1 MTIPEAPRLPAEVSA
16 TLLASSD
23 VIARRLARRLSEEL
37 ELPPELG
44 RLSTLRAIVA
54 ASRDGLH
61 ALLRQLHD
69 GRRPHPTEL
78 ATLGLAGAQ
87 QAELGVPLEV
97 LLRGYRLAAKVVWRE
112 VVDAATRMGELSPET
127 VVALSEQVLE
137 YLDEISGAVGS
148 AYLETRE
155 RLVRQRDR
163 ERDRVL
169 GRLLAGD
176 ASVELRR
183 LAAACDLELR
193 PPYRLLACAVAPGAD
208 ADRLL
213 GTAWRAARPL
223 LVVGD
228 RGVWTALVDGDAA
241 LDSLLQAGMRAMAP
255 SGESALVIG
264 VGPVAASLQEVAAAA
279 RRAHRALDVGRRLR
293 PGELVHEDRELGIF
307 AALDADHEA
316 LRAHV
321 ERVLGGMVD
330 GSARGAEQLRTLDVV
345 LESGSLADAAARLGV
360 HRHTVVYR
368 LERIGS
374 LLATDLDDPG
384 VRHRL
389 WLALQAHRLL
399 EGGSGAGVHSPRD
412 RGSGRPQRSRGG
424 ALRTGARLN

>member
-1 MTIPEAPRLPAEVSA
+1 MGTTVEPRLPAEVSG
-16 TLLASSD
+16 TLLAASD
-23 VIARRLARRLSEEL
+23 AIARRLARRLSEEL
-37 ELPPELG
+37 VLPEESG
-44 RLSTLRAIVA
+44 RIRHLRAIVA
-54 ASRDGLH
+54 ACRGGLH

-78 ATLGLAGAQ
+78 AILGLAGAQ

-112 VVDAATRMGELSPET
+112 VVDAATRLGELPPET

-137 YLDEISGAVGS
+137 YLDEISGAVGQ

-176 ASVELRR
+176 ASDELRR

-193 PPYRLLACAVAPGAD
+193 PPYRVLACAVAPAVD

-213 GTAWRAARPL
+213 GAAWRAWRVL
-223 LVVGD
+223 LVAGD
-228 RGVWTALVDGDAA
+228 RGIWTALVDGEPRPETLCAA
-241 LDSLLQAGMRAMAP
+241 GLQAVTPVAGDG
-255 SGESALVIG
+255 SLVLG
-264 VGPVAASLQEVAAAA
+264 VGPVAGSLDEVATAA

-293 PGELVHEDRELGIF
+293 PGEPVHEDRELGVF
-307 AALDADHEA
+307 AALDADPEA
-316 LRAHV
+316 LRAHS
-321 ERVLGGMVD
+321 ERVLGGLVD
-330 GSARGAEQLRTLDVV
+330 GGPRSAEQLRTLEAV
-345 LESGSLADAAARLGV
+345 LDARSLGDAAARLGI

-368 LERIGS
+368 LERLGAA
-374 LLATDLDDPG
+374 LGVDLDDPA

-389 WLALQAHRLL
+389 WLAVQVHRLL
-399 EGGSGAGVHSPRD
+399 
-412 RGSGRPQRSRGG
+412 SRGEDG
-424 ALRTGARLN
+424 GDGRRTLGG

>member
-1 MTIPEAPRLPAEVSA
+1 MSVSEAPRLPAEVSA
-16 TLLASSD
+16 TLLAGSD
-23 VIARRLARRLSEEL
+23 AIARRLARRLSEEL
-37 ELPPELG
+37 ELPPEFN
-44 RLSTLRAIVA
+44 RPRYLRAIVA
-54 ASRDGLH
+54 ACRDGLH

-69 GRRPHPTEL
+69 GRRPHPAEL
-78 ATLGLAGAQ
+78 ATLGMAGAQ

-112 VVDAATRMGELSPET
+112 VVDAATRMGGLRPET

-137 YLDEISGAVGS
+137 YLDEISGAVGG

-176 ASVELRR
+176 ASAELRR

-193 PPYRLLACAVAPGAD
+193 PPYRLLACAVSPDAD
-208 ADRLL
+208 ADHLL
-213 GTAWRAARPL
+213 SAAWRSARGL
-223 LVVGD
+223 LVVAD
-228 RGVWTALVDGDAA
+228 RGVWTALVDGEAPV
-241 LDSLLQAGMRAMAP
+241 DSLCQAGMRAMAP
-255 SGESALVIG
+255 AGEGALVIG
-264 VGPVAASLQEVAAAA
+264 VGPVANSLDGVAAAA
-279 RRAHRALDVGRRLR
+279 RRAHRALDVGLRLR
-293 PGELVHEDRELGIF
+293 PGELVHEDVELGVY
-307 AALDADHEA
+307 AALDADPEA

-321 ERVLGGMVD
+321 ERLLGAMVD
-330 GSARGAEQLRTLDVV
+330 GSPRGTEQLRTLEAV
-345 LESGSLADAAARLGV
+345 LESRGLGDAAALLGV

-368 LERIGS
+368 LDRIGAQ
-374 LLATDLDDPG
+374 LATDLDDPR

-399 EGGSGAGVHSPRD
+399 EGGSGRGEAPRGQARERLEND
-412 RGSGRPQRSRGG
+412 ERGG
-424 ALRTGARLN
+424 RTLPG

>member
-1 MTIPEAPRLPAEVSA
+1 MSVTEAPRLPAEVSA
-16 TLLASSD
+16 TLLAGSD
-23 VIARRLARRLSEEL
+23 TIARRLARRLSEEL
-37 ELPPELG
+37 ELPPEFS
-44 RLSTLRAIVA
+44 RIRYLRAIVA
-54 ASRDGLH
+54 ACRDGLH

-69 GRRPHPTEL
+69 GRKAHPAEL

-112 VVDAATRMGELSPET
+112 VVDAGTRMGGLSPET

-137 YLDEISGAVGS
+137 YLDEISGAVGG

-176 ASVELRR
+176 ASAELRR

-193 PPYRLLACAVAPGAD
+193 PPYRILACAVAPGLD
-208 ADRLL
+208 ADLLL
-213 GTAWRAARPL
+213 GAAWRSARAL
-223 LVVGD
+223 LVVAD
-228 RGVWTALVDGDAA
+228 RGVWTALVDGDAEVDA
-241 LDSLLQAGMRAMAP
+241 LCRSGYRAMAP
-255 SGESALVIG
+255 AGDGALVIG
-264 VGPVAASLQEVAAAA
+264 VGPVAATLDEVAAAA

-293 PGELVHEDRELGIF
+293 PGELVHEDVELGVF
-307 AALDADHEA
+307 AALDADPDA

-321 ERVLGGMVD
+321 GRLLGGMVD
-330 GSARGAEQLRTLDVV
+330 GSARSAEQLRTLEAV
-345 LESGSLADAAARLGV
+345 LGSRSLGDAAARLGV

-368 LERIGS
+368 LERIGA
-374 LLATDLDDPG
+374 LLATDLEDPL

-399 EGGSGAGVHSPRD
+399 SEQGG
-412 RGSGRPQRSRGG
+412 GRTLPG
-424 ALRTGARLN
+424 

>member
-1 MTIPEAPRLPAEVSA
+1 MSVTEVPRLPAEVSA
-16 TLLASSD
+16 TLLAGSD
-23 VIARRLARRLSEEL
+23 EIARRLARRLSEEL
-37 ELPPELG
+37 ELPPEFG
-44 RLSTLRAIVA
+44 RIRYLRAIVA
-54 ASRDGLH
+54 ACRDGLH

-69 GRRPHPTEL
+69 GRKPHPAEL

-112 VVDAATRMGELSPET
+112 VVDAGTRMGGLSPET

-137 YLDEISGAVGS
+137 YLDEISGAVGG

-163 ERDRVL
+163 DRDRVL

-176 ASVELRR
+176 ASDELRR

-193 PPYRLLACAVAPGAD
+193 PPYRLLACALPADAD

-213 GTAWRAARPL
+213 GAAWQSSRAL
-223 LVVGD
+223 LVVADG
-228 RGVWTALVDGDAA
+228 GVWTALVDGDADVDA
-241 LDSLLQAGMRAMAP
+241 LCRSGMRALAP
-255 SGESALVIG
+255 GGDGALVVG
-264 VGPVAASLQEVAAAA
+264 VGPVAATLDEVGAAA

-293 PGELVHEDRELGIF
+293 PGELVHEDVELGVF
-307 AALDADHEA
+307 AALDADPEA
-316 LRAHV
+316 VRAHV
-321 ERVLGGMVD
+321 GRLLGSMVD
-330 GSARGAEQLRTLDVV
+330 GSARSAEQLRTLDAV
-345 LESGSLADAAARLGV
+345 LGSRSLGDAAARLGV

-368 LERIGS
+368 LERIGA
-374 LLATDLDDPG
+374 LLATDLEDPV

-399 EGGSGAGVHSPRD
+399 SDDPGGRTL
-412 RGSGRPQRSRGG
+412 RPVSEDTRR
-424 ALRTGARLN
+424 

>member
-1 MTIPEAPRLPAEVSA
+1 MSVTEAPRLPAEVSA
-16 TLLASSD
+16 TLLAGSD
-23 VIARRLARRLSEEL
+23 QIARRLARRLSEEL
-37 ELPPELG
+37 DLPPEFS
-44 RLSTLRAIVA
+44 RIRSLRAIVA
-54 ASRDGLH
+54 ACRGGLH

-69 GRRPHPTEL
+69 GRKPHPTEL
-78 ATLGLAGAQ
+78 ATLGQAGAQ

-112 VVDAATRMGELSPET
+112 VVDAGTRMGGLSPET

-137 YLDEISGAVGS
+137 YLDEISGAVGG

-169 GRLLAGD
+169 ARLLAGD
-176 ASVELRR
+176 SSTELRR

-193 PPYRLLACAVAPGAD
+193 PPYRLLACAVTPDVD
-208 ADRLL
+208 ADRVL
-213 GTAWRAARPL
+213 GAAWRSARAL
-223 LVVGD
+223 LVVAD
-228 RGVWTALVDGDAA
+228 RGVWTALVDGDARVEA
-241 LDSLLQAGMRAMAP
+241 LCRAGFRAMP
-255 SGESALVIG
+255 PGGDGALVIG
-264 VGPVAASLQEVAAAA
+264 VGPVAATLDEVAGAA

-293 PGELVHEDRELGIF
+293 PGERVHEDVELGVF
-307 AALDADHEA
+307 AALDADPDA

-321 ERVLGGMVD
+321 GRLLGAMVD
-330 GSARGAEQLRTLDVV
+330 GSARSAEQLRTLETV
-345 LESGSLADAAARLGV
+345 LGSRSLGDAATRLGV

-368 LERIGS
+368 LERIGA
-374 LLATDLDDPG
+374 LLASDLEDPV

-399 EGGSGAGVHSPRD
+399 SGERV
-412 RGSGRPQRSRGG
+412 GRTLLG
-424 ALRTGARLN
+424 

>member
-1 MTIPEAPRLPAEVSA
+1 MSVSEAPRLPAEVSA
-16 TLLASSD
+16 TLLAGSD
-23 VIARRLARRLSEEL
+23 QIARRLARRLSEEL
-37 ELPPELG
+37 ELPVEFG
-44 RLSTLRAIVA
+44 RIRYLRAIVA
-54 ASRDGLH
+54 ACRDGLH

-69 GRRPHPTEL
+69 GRKPHPTEL

-112 VVDAATRMGELSPET
+112 VVDAATRMGGLPPET
-127 VVALSEQVLE
+127 VVALSEEVLE
-137 YLDEISGAVGS
+137 YLDEISGAVGG

-176 ASVELRR
+176 ASAELRR

-193 PPYRLLACAVAPGAD
+193 PPYRILACAVAPDAD

-213 GTAWRAARPL
+213 GAAWRSARAL
-223 LVVGD
+223 LVVAD

-241 LDSLLQAGMRAMAP
+241 VDGLCSAGMRALAP
-255 SGESALVIG
+255 AEHALVIG
-264 VGPVAASLQEVAAAA
+264 VGPVATTLDEVAAAA

-293 PGELVHEDRELGIF
+293 PGAAVHDDVELGVY

-321 ERVLGGMVD
+321 GRVLGELVD
-330 GSARGAEQLRTLDVV
+330 GTARGAEQLRTLEAV
-345 LESGSLADAAARLGV
+345 LESRSLGDAAARLGV

-368 LERIGS
+368 RERIGA
-374 LLATDLDDPG
+374 LLGCDLDDPG

-389 WLALQAHRLL
+389 WLALQAQRLL
-399 EGGSGAGVHSPRD
+399 EGGGG
-412 RGSGRPQRSRGG
+412 RGEAPRGG
-424 ALRTGARLN
+424 ARERPENQERAGRTPPA

>member
-1 MTIPEAPRLPAEVSA
+1 VPEAPRLPAEVSA

-23 VIARRLARRLSEEL
+23 EIAHRLARRLSEEL
-37 ELPPELG
+37 ELPPEFG
-44 RLSTLRAIVA
+44 RLRYLRAIVA
-54 ASRDGLH
+54 ACRDGLH

-112 VVDAATRMGELSPET
+112 VVDAATRMGGLPPET
-127 VVALSEQVLE
+127 VVALSEEVLE
-137 YLDEISGAVGS
+137 YLDEISGAVGG

-163 ERDRVL
+163 DRDRVL

-176 ASVELRR
+176 ASAELRR

-193 PPYRLLACAVAPGAD
+193 PPYRLLACSVPPGAD

-213 GTAWRAARPL
+213 GSAWRSARAL
-223 LVVGD
+223 LVVAD
-228 RGVWTALVDGDAA
+228 PGVWTALVDGEAA
-241 LDSLLQAGMRAMAP
+241 VDGLARAGAQAM
-255 SGESALVIG
+255 SGFGPGELVIG
-264 VGPVAASLQEVAAAA
+264 VGPVAAGLDEVAAAA
-279 RRAHRALDVGRRLR
+279 RRAHRVLDVGRRLR
-293 PGELVHEDRELGIF
+293 PGDLVHDDVELGLF
-307 AALDADHEA
+307 AALDADREA

-321 ERVLGGMVD
+321 GRVLGAMAD
-330 GSARGAEQLRTLDVV
+330 GGPRAAEQLRTLEAV
-345 LESGSLADAAARLGV
+345 LCARSLGDAAARLGV

-368 LERIGS
+368 LDRIAA
-374 LLATDLDDPG
+374 LLDADLDDPA

-399 EGGSGAGVHSPRD
+399 G
-412 RGSGRPQRSRGG
+412 
-424 ALRTGARLN
+424 

>member
-1 MTIPEAPRLPAEVSA
+1 MSVTEVPRLPAEVSA
-16 TLLASSD
+16 TLLAGSD
-23 VIARRLARRLSEEL
+23 EIARRLARRLSEEL
-37 ELPPELG
+37 ELPPEFG
-44 RLSTLRAIVA
+44 RIRYLRAIVA
-54 ASRDGLH
+54 ACRDGLH

-69 GRRPHPTEL
+69 GRKPHPAEL

-112 VVDAATRMGELSPET
+112 VVDAGTRMGGLSPET

-137 YLDEISGAVGS
+137 YLDEISGAVGG
-148 AYLETRE
+148 AYLETRA

-163 ERDRVL
+163 DRDRVL

-176 ASVELRR
+176 ASDELRR

-193 PPYRLLACAVAPGAD
+193 PPYRLLACALPADAD

-213 GTAWRAARPL
+213 GAAWRSSRAL
-223 LVVGD
+223 LVVADG
-228 RGVWTALVDGDAA
+228 GVWTALVDGDADVDA
-241 LDSLLQAGMRAMAP
+241 LCRSGMRALAP
-255 SGESALVIG
+255 GGDGALVVG
-264 VGPVAASLQEVAAAA
+264 VGPVAATLDEVGGAA

-293 PGELVHEDRELGIF
+293 PGELVHEDVELGVF
-307 AALDADHEA
+307 AALDADPEA
-316 LRAHV
+316 VRAHV
-321 ERVLGGMVD
+321 GRLLGSMVD
-330 GSARGAEQLRTLDVV
+330 GSARSAEQLRTLDAV
-345 LESGSLADAAARLGV
+345 LGSRSLGDAAARLGV

-368 LERIGS
+368 LERIGA
-374 LLATDLDDPG
+374 LLATDLEDPV

-399 EGGSGAGVHSPRD
+399 SDDPGGRTL
-412 RGSGRPQRSRGG
+412 RPVSEDTRR
-424 ALRTGARLN
+424 

>member
-1 MTIPEAPRLPAEVSA
+1 MTTTEAPRLPAEVSA
-16 TLLASSD
+16 TLLAGSD
-23 VIARRLARRLSEEL
+23 EIARRLARRLSEEL
-37 ELPPELG
+37 ELPPEFG
-44 RLSTLRAIVA
+44 RMRYLRAIVA
-54 ASRDGLH
+54 ACRDGLH

-69 GRRPHPTEL
+69 GRRPHPAEL

-112 VVDAATRMGELSPET
+112 VVDAATRMGGLPPET

-176 ASVELRR
+176 ASTELRR

-193 PPYRLLACAVAPGAD
+193 PPYRLLACAVAPGVD

-213 GTAWRAARPL
+213 GAAWRPARGL
-223 LVVGD
+223 LVAGD
-228 RGVWTALVDGDAA
+228 RGVWTALVDGEAGVER
-241 LDSLLQAGMRAMAP
+241 LLGDGMRAMAP
-255 SGESALVIG
+255 EPEGALVIG
-264 VGPVAASLQEVAAAA
+264 VGPVAASLEEVAAAA
-279 RRAHRALDVGRRLR
+279 RRAHRALDVGHRLR
-293 PGELVHEDRELGIF
+293 PGELVHEDVELGVF
-307 AALDADHEA
+307 AALDADPDA

-321 ERVLGGMVD
+321 ERLLGGMVD
-330 GSARGAEQLRTLDVV
+330 GSARSAEQLRTLEAV
-345 LESGSLADAAARLGV
+345 LEARSLGDAATQLGI

-368 LERIGS
+368 LERIATR
-374 LLATDLDDPG
+374 LAVDLDDPA

-389 WLALQAHRLL
+389 WLALQAQRLL
-399 EGGSGAGVHSPRD
+399 
-412 RGSGRPQRSRGG
+412 
-424 ALRTGARLN
+424 T

>member
-1 MTIPEAPRLPAEVSA
+1 MSVTEAPRLPAEVSA
-16 TLLASSD
+16 TLLAGSD
-23 VIARRLARRLSEEL
+23 TIARRLARRLSEEL
-37 ELPPELG
+37 ELPPEFS
-44 RLSTLRAIVA
+44 RIRYLRAIVA
-54 ASRDGLH
+54 ACRDGLH

-69 GRRPHPTEL
+69 GRKAHPAEL

-112 VVDAATRMGELSPET
+112 VVDAGTRMGGLSPET

-137 YLDEISGAVGS
+137 YLDEISGAVGG

-176 ASVELRR
+176 ASAELRR

-193 PPYRLLACAVAPGAD
+193 PPYRILACAVAPGPD
-208 ADRLL
+208 VDRLL
-213 GTAWRAARPL
+213 GAAWRSARAL
-223 LVVGD
+223 LVVAD
-228 RGVWTALVDGDAA
+228 RGVWTALVDGDAEVDA
-241 LDSLLQAGMRAMAP
+241 LCRSGSRAMAP
-255 SGESALVIG
+255 AGDGALVIG
-264 VGPVAASLQEVAAAA
+264 VGPVAATLDEVAAAA

-293 PGELVHEDRELGIF
+293 PGELVHEDVELGVF
-307 AALDADHEA
+307 AALDADPDA

-321 ERVLGGMVD
+321 GRLLGGMVD
-330 GSARGAEQLRTLDVV
+330 ASARSAEQLRTLEAV
-345 LESGSLADAAARLGV
+345 LGSRSLGDAAARLGV

-368 LERIGS
+368 LERIGA
-374 LLATDLDDPG
+374 LLATDLEDPL

-399 EGGSGAGVHSPRD
+399 SEQGG
-412 RGSGRPQRSRGG
+412 GRTLPG
-424 ALRTGARLN
+424 

>member
-1 MTIPEAPRLPAEVSA
+1 MTITEAPRLPAEVSA
-16 TLLASSD
+16 TLLAGSD
-23 VIARRLARRLSEEL
+23 EIARRLARRLSEEL
-37 ELPPELG
+37 ELPPEFS
-44 RLSTLRAIVA
+44 RMRYLRAIVA
-54 ASRDGLH
+54 ACRDGLH

-69 GRRPHPTEL
+69 GRRPHPDEL

-112 VVDAATRMGELSPET
+112 VVDAATRMGGLPPET

-137 YLDEISGAVGS
+137 YLDEISGAVGG

-176 ASVELRR
+176 VSPELRR

-193 PPYRLLACAVAPGAD
+193 PPYRLLACAVAPGVD

-213 GTAWRAARPL
+213 GAAWRSARAL

-228 RGVWTALVDGDAA
+228 RGVWTALVDGGAGIDR
-241 LDSLLQAGMRAMAP
+241 LLRDGIRAMSPGAGAP
-255 SGESALVIG
+255 LVIG
-264 VGPVAASLQEVAAAA
+264 VGPVAATLEEVAAAA

-293 PGELVHEDRELGIF
+293 PDELLHEDVELGVF
-307 AALDADHEA
+307 AALDADHDA

-321 ERVLGGMVD
+321 ERLLGGMVD
-330 GSARGAEQLRTLDVV
+330 GSARSTEQLRTLEAV
-345 LESGSLADAAARLGV
+345 LESRSLGDAAAQLGI

-368 LERIGS
+368 LERI
-374 LLATDLDDPG
+374 ATRLGVDLDDPG

-389 WLALQAHRLL
+389 WLAIQAQRLL
-399 EGGSGAGVHSPRD
+399 G
-412 RGSGRPQRSRGG
+412 
-424 ALRTGARLN
+424 

>member
-1 MTIPEAPRLPAEVSA
+1 MTTTEAPRLPDEVSA
-16 TLLASSD
+16 TLLAGSD
-23 VIARRLARRLSEEL
+23 EIARRLARRLSEEL
-37 ELPPELG
+37 ELPPEFG
-44 RLSTLRAIVA
+44 RMRYLRAIVA
-54 ASRDGLH
+54 ACRDGLH

-69 GRRPHPTEL
+69 GRRPHPAEL

-112 VVDAATRMGELSPET
+112 VVDAATRMGGLPPET

-176 ASVELRR
+176 ASTELRR

-193 PPYRLLACAVAPGAD
+193 PPYRLLACAVAPGVD

-213 GTAWRAARPL
+213 GAAWRSSRVQ
-223 LVVGD
+223 LVAGD
-228 RGVWTALVDGDAA
+228 RGVWTALVDGEAGVER
-241 LDSLLQAGMRAMAP
+241 LLRDGMRAMAP
-255 SGESALVIG
+255 KPGGALVIG
-264 VGPVAASLQEVAAAA
+264 VGPVAASLEEIAAAA

-293 PGELVHEDRELGIF
+293 PGELVHEDVELGVF
-307 AALDADHEA
+307 AALDADPDA

-321 ERVLGGMVD
+321 ERLLGGMVD
-330 GSARGAEQLRTLDVV
+330 GSARSAEQLRTLEAV
-345 LESGSLADAAARLGV
+345 LESRSLGDAADRLGI

-368 LERIGS
+368 LERIATR
-374 LLATDLDDPG
+374 LASDLDDPA

-389 WLALQAHRLL
+389 WLALQAQRLL
-399 EGGSGAGVHSPRD
+399 
-412 RGSGRPQRSRGG
+412 
-424 ALRTGARLN
+424 T

>member
-1 MTIPEAPRLPAEVSA
+1 MTITEAPRLPAEVSA
-16 TLLASSD
+16 TLLAGSD
-23 VIARRLARRLSEEL
+23 EIARRLARRLSEEL
-37 ELPPELG
+37 ELPPEFS
-44 RLSTLRAIVA
+44 RMRYLRAIVA
-54 ASRDGLH
+54 ACRDGLH

-69 GRRPHPTEL
+69 GRRPHPAEL

-112 VVDAATRMGELSPET
+112 VVDAATRMGGLPPET

-176 ASVELRR
+176 ASTELRR

-193 PPYRLLACAVAPGAD
+193 PPYRLLACAVAPGVD

-213 GTAWRAARPL
+213 GAAWRSARVQ
-223 LVVGD
+223 LVAGD
-228 RGVWTALVDGDAA
+228 RGVWTALVDGEAGVER
-241 LDSLLQAGMRAMAP
+241 LLGDGMRAMAP
-255 SGESALVIG
+255 KPEGVLVIG
-264 VGPVAASLQEVAAAA
+264 VGPVAASLEEVAAAA

-293 PGELVHEDRELGIF
+293 PGELVHEDVELGVF
-307 AALDADHEA
+307 AALDADPDA

-321 ERVLGGMVD
+321 ERLLGGMVD
-330 GSARGAEQLRTLDVV
+330 GSARSAEQLRTLEAV
-345 LESGSLADAAARLGV
+345 LEARSLGDAATQLGI

-368 LERIGS
+368 LERIATR
-374 LLATDLDDPG
+374 LAVDLDDPA

-389 WLALQAHRLL
+389 WLALQAQRLL
-399 EGGSGAGVHSPRD
+399 
-412 RGSGRPQRSRGG
+412 
-424 ALRTGARLN
+424 T

>member
-1 MTIPEAPRLPAEVSA
+1 MSVTEAPRLPAEVSA
-16 TLLASSD
+16 TLLAGSD
-23 VIARRLARRLSEEL
+23 QIARRLARRLSEEL
-37 ELPPELG
+37 ELPPEFS
-44 RLSTLRAIVA
+44 RMRYLRAIVA
-54 ASRDGLH
+54 ACRDGLH

-69 GRRPHPTEL
+69 GRKPHPAEL

-112 VVDAATRMGELSPET
+112 VVDAGTRMGGLSPET

-137 YLDEISGAVGS
+137 YLDEISGAVGG

-176 ASVELRR
+176 SSAELRR

-193 PPYRLLACAVAPGAD
+193 PPYRLLACAVTPDAD

-213 GTAWRAARPL
+213 GAAWRSSRAL
-223 LVVGD
+223 LVVAD
-228 RGVWTALVDGDAA
+228 RGVWTALVDGDAQVEA
-241 LDSLLQAGMRAMAP
+241 LCRSGRRAMSPA
-255 SGESALVIG
+255 GDGALVIG
-264 VGPVAASLQEVAAAA
+264 VGPVAATLDEVAGAA

-293 PGELVHEDRELGIF
+293 PGELVHEDVELGVF
-307 AALDADHEA
+307 AALDADPEA
-316 LRAHV
+316 VRAHV
-321 ERVLGGMVD
+321 GRLLGRMVD
-330 GSARGAEQLRTLDVV
+330 GSARSAEQLRTLDAV
-345 LESGSLADAAARLGV
+345 LVSRSLGDAAARLGV

-368 LERIGS
+368 LERIGT
-374 LLATDLDDPG
+374 LLATDLEDPV

-399 EGGSGAGVHSPRD
+399 SEE
-412 RGSGRPQRSRGG
+412 RGG
-424 ALRTGARLN
+424 RTLPG

>member
-1 MTIPEAPRLPAEVSA
+1 MSVTEVPRLPAEVSA
-16 TLLASSD
+16 TLLAGSD
-23 VIARRLARRLSEEL
+23 EIARRLARRLSEEL
-37 ELPPELG
+37 ELPPEFG
-44 RLSTLRAIVA
+44 RIRYLRAIVA
-54 ASRDGLH
+54 ACRDGLH

-69 GRRPHPTEL
+69 GRKPHPAEL

-112 VVDAATRMGELSPET
+112 VVDAGTRMGGLSPET

-137 YLDEISGAVGS
+137 YLDEISGAVGG
-148 AYLETRE
+148 AYLETRA

-163 ERDRVL
+163 DRDRVL

-176 ASVELRR
+176 ASDELRR

-193 PPYRLLACAVAPGAD
+193 PPYRLLACALPADAD

-213 GTAWRAARPL
+213 GAAWQSSRAL
-223 LVVGD
+223 LVVADG
-228 RGVWTALVDGDAA
+228 GVWTALVDGDADVDA
-241 LDSLLQAGMRAMAP
+241 LCRSGMRALAP
-255 SGESALVIG
+255 GGDGALVVG
-264 VGPVAASLQEVAAAA
+264 VGPVAATLDEVGGAA

-293 PGELVHEDRELGIF
+293 PGELVHEDVELGVF
-307 AALDADHEA
+307 AALDADPEA
-316 LRAHV
+316 VRAHV
-321 ERVLGGMVD
+321 GRLLGSMVD
-330 GSARGAEQLRTLDVV
+330 GSARSAEQLRTLDAV
-345 LESGSLADAAARLGV
+345 LGSRSLGDAAARLGV

-368 LERIGS
+368 LERIGA
-374 LLATDLDDPG
+374 LLATDLEDPV

-399 EGGSGAGVHSPRD
+399 SDEPGGRT
-412 RGSGRPQRSRGG
+412 
-424 ALRTGARLN
+424 LRRVSEDTRR

>member
-1 MTIPEAPRLPAEVSA
+1 MTITETPRLPAEVSA
-16 TLLASSD
+16 TLLAGSD
-23 VIARRLARRLSEEL
+23 EIARRLARRLSEEL
-37 ELPPELG
+37 ELPPEFS
-44 RLSTLRAIVA
+44 RMRYLRAIVA
-54 ASRDGLH
+54 ACRDGLH

-69 GRRPHPTEL
+69 GRRPHPAEL

-112 VVDAATRMGELSPET
+112 VVDAATRMGGLPPET

-176 ASVELRR
+176 ASTELRR

-193 PPYRLLACAVAPGAD
+193 PPYRLLACAVAPGVD
-208 ADRLL
+208 GDRLL
-213 GTAWRAARPL
+213 GAAWRSARGL
-223 LVVGD
+223 LVAGD
-228 RGVWTALVDGDAA
+228 RGVWTALVDGEAGVER
-241 LDSLLQAGMRAMAP
+241 LLGDGMRAMAP
-255 SGESALVIG
+255 EPEGALVIG
-264 VGPVAASLQEVAAAA
+264 VGPVATSLEEVAAAA

-293 PGELVHEDRELGIF
+293 PGELVHEDVELGIF
-307 AALDADHEA
+307 AALDADPEA

-321 ERVLGGMVD
+321 ERLLGGMVD
-330 GSARGAEQLRTLDVV
+330 GSARSAEQLRTLEAV
-345 LESGSLADAAARLGV
+345 LEARSLGDAATRLGI

-368 LERIGS
+368 LERIAAR
-374 LLATDLDDPG
+374 LAVDLDDPA

-389 WLALQAHRLL
+389 WLAVQAQRLL
-399 EGGSGAGVHSPRD
+399 
-412 RGSGRPQRSRGG
+412 
-424 ALRTGARLN
+424 T

>member
-1 MTIPEAPRLPAEVSA
+1 MTTTETPRLPAEVSA
-16 TLLASSD
+16 TLLAGSD
-23 VIARRLARRLSEEL
+23 EIARRLARRLSEEL
-37 ELPPELG
+37 ELPPEFS
-44 RLSTLRAIVA
+44 RMRYLRAIVA
-54 ASRDGLH
+54 ACRDGLH

-69 GRRPHPTEL
+69 GRRPHPAEL

-112 VVDAATRMGELSPET
+112 VVDAATRMGGLPPET

-176 ASVELRR
+176 ASTELRR

-193 PPYRLLACAVAPGAD
+193 PPYRLLACAVAPGVD

-213 GTAWRAARPL
+213 GAAWRSARGL
-223 LVVGD
+223 LVAGD
-228 RGVWTALVDGDAA
+228 RGVWTALVDGEAGVER
-241 LDSLLQAGMRAMAP
+241 LLGDGMRAMAP
-255 SGESALVIG
+255 EPEGALVIG
-264 VGPVAASLQEVAAAA
+264 VGPVAASLEEVAAAA

-293 PGELVHEDRELGIF
+293 PGELVHEDVELGVF
-307 AALDADHEA
+307 AALDADPDA

-321 ERVLGGMVD
+321 ERLLGGMVD
-330 GSARGAEQLRTLDVV
+330 GSARSAEQLRTLEAV
-345 LESGSLADAAARLGV
+345 LEARSLGDAATQLGI

-368 LERIGS
+368 LERIATR
-374 LLATDLDDPG
+374 LAVDLDDPA

-389 WLALQAHRLL
+389 WLALQAQRLL
-399 EGGSGAGVHSPRD
+399 G
-412 RGSGRPQRSRGG
+412 
-424 ALRTGARLN
+424 

>member
-1 MTIPEAPRLPAEVSA
+1 MTITEAPRLPAEVSA
-16 TLLASSD
+16 TLLAGSD
-23 VIARRLARRLSEEL
+23 EIARRLARRLSEEL
-37 ELPPELG
+37 ELPPEFS
-44 RLSTLRAIVA
+44 RMRYLRAIVA
-54 ASRDGLH
+54 ACRDGLH

-69 GRRPHPTEL
+69 GRRPHPAEL

-112 VVDAATRMGELSPET
+112 VVDAATRMGGLPPET

-176 ASVELRR
+176 ASTELRR

-193 PPYRLLACAVAPGAD
+193 PPYRLLACAVAPGVD

-213 GTAWRAARPL
+213 GAAWRSARGL
-223 LVVGD
+223 LVAGD
-228 RGVWTALVDGDAA
+228 RGVWTALVDGEAGVER
-241 LDSLLQAGMRAMAP
+241 LLGDGMRAMAP
-255 SGESALVIG
+255 KPEGVLVIG
-264 VGPVAASLQEVAAAA
+264 VGPVAASLEEVAAAA

-293 PGELVHEDRELGIF
+293 PGELVHEDVELGVF
-307 AALDADHEA
+307 AALDADPDA

-321 ERVLGGMVD
+321 ERLLGGMVD
-330 GSARGAEQLRTLDVV
+330 GSARSAEQLRTLEAV
-345 LESGSLADAAARLGV
+345 LEARSLGDAATQLGI

-368 LERIGS
+368 LERIATR
-374 LLATDLDDPG
+374 LAVDLDDPA

-389 WLALQAHRLL
+389 WLALQAQRLL
-399 EGGSGAGVHSPRD
+399 
-412 RGSGRPQRSRGG
+412 
-424 ALRTGARLN
+424 T

>member
-1 MTIPEAPRLPAEVSA
+1 MSLAEAPRLPAEVSA
-16 TLLASSD
+16 TLLAGSD
-23 VIARRLARRLSEEL
+23 QIAHRLARRLSEEL
-37 ELPPELG
+37 ELPPEFS
-44 RLSTLRAIVA
+44 RIRYLRAIVA
-54 ASRDGLH
+54 ACRGGLQ

-69 GRRPHPTEL
+69 GRKAHPAEL

-112 VVDAATRMGELSPET
+112 VVDAGTRMGGLSPET

-137 YLDEISGAVGS
+137 YLDEISGAVGG

-176 ASVELRR
+176 ASSELRR

-193 PPYRLLACAVAPGAD
+193 PPYRILACAVAPGAD

-213 GTAWRAARPL
+213 GAAWRSARAL
-223 LVVGD
+223 LVVAD
-228 RGVWTALVDGDAA
+228 RGVWTALVDGDAEVDA
-241 LDSLLQAGMRAMAP
+241 LCRSGYRAMAAA
-255 SGESALVIG
+255 GDGALVIG
-264 VGPVAASLQEVAAAA
+264 VGPVATTLDEVAAAA

-293 PGELVHEDRELGIF
+293 PGELVHEDVELGVF
-307 AALDADHEA
+307 AALDADPDA

-321 ERVLGGMVD
+321 GRLLGGMVD
-330 GSARGAEQLRTLDVV
+330 GSARSAEQLRTLEAV
-345 LESGSLADAAARLGV
+345 LGSRSLGDAAARLGV

-368 LERIGS
+368 LERIGA
-374 LLATDLDDPG
+374 LLATDLEDPL

-399 EGGSGAGVHSPRD
+399 SEQGG
-412 RGSGRPQRSRGG
+412 GRTLPG
-424 ALRTGARLN
+424 

>member
-1 MTIPEAPRLPAEVSA
+1 MSTSAGPRLPAEVSA
-16 TLLASSD
+16 TLLAGSN
-23 VIARRLARRLSEEL
+23 VIARRLARRLSQEL
-37 ELPPELG
+37 ELPPGLD
-44 RLSTLRAIVA
+44 RVRYLRAIVA
-54 ASRDGLH
+54 ACRGGLH

-69 GRRPHPTEL
+69 GRRPHPAEL

-176 ASVELRR
+176 ASPELRR
-183 LAAACDLELR
+183 LAAACDLGLR
-193 PPYRLLACAVAPGAD
+193 PPYRVLACAVRDAVD

-213 GTAWRAARPL
+213 GTAWRSAGVL
-223 LVVGD
+223 LVAGD
-228 RGVWTALVDGDAA
+228 RGVWTALVDGEARLDA
-241 LDSLLQAGMRAMAP
+241 LCRAGMQAAAATA
-255 SGESALVIG
+255 GEGALVIG
-264 VGPVAASLQEVAAAA
+264 VGPVAATLDEVAAAA

-293 PGELVHEDRELGIF
+293 PGEVVHEDRELGVF
-307 AALDADHEA
+307 AALDADPEA

-321 ERVLGGMVD
+321 ERMLGDLVD
-330 GSARGAEQLRTLDVV
+330 GSPRSAEQLRTLEAV
-345 LESGSLADAAARLGV
+345 LDAPSLGEAAARLGI

-368 LERIGS
+368 LER
-374 LLATDLDDPG
+374 LAAVLSVDLDDPG
-384 VRHRL
+384 GRHRL
-389 WLALQAHRLL
+389 WLALQALRLLSPPDGRL
-399 EGGSGAGVHSPRD
+399 EGG
-412 RGSGRPQRSRGG
+412 RGTLPG
-424 ALRTGARLN
+424 

>member
-1 MTIPEAPRLPAEVSA
+1 MTITEAPRLPAEVSA
-16 TLLASSD
+16 TLLAGSD
-23 VIARRLARRLSEEL
+23 EIARRLARRLSEEL
-37 ELPPELG
+37 ELPPEFS
-44 RLSTLRAIVA
+44 RMRYLRAIVA
-54 ASRDGLH
+54 ACRDGLH

-69 GRRPHPTEL
+69 GRRPHPAEL

-112 VVDAATRMGELSPET
+112 VVDAATRMGGLPPET

-176 ASVELRR
+176 ASTELRR

-193 PPYRLLACAVAPGAD
+193 PPYRLLACAVAPGVD

-213 GTAWRAARPL
+213 GAAWRSARGL
-223 LVVGD
+223 LVAGD
-228 RGVWTALVDGDAA
+228 RGVWTALVDGGAGVER
-241 LDSLLQAGMRAMAP
+241 LLGDGLRAMAP
-255 SGESALVIG
+255 EPEGALVIG
-264 VGPVAASLQEVAAAA
+264 VGPVAASLEEVAAAA

-293 PGELVHEDRELGIF
+293 PGELVHEDVELGVF
-307 AALDADHEA
+307 AALDADPDA

-321 ERVLGGMVD
+321 ERLLGGMVD
-330 GSARGAEQLRTLDVV
+330 GSARSAEQLRTLEAV
-345 LESGSLADAAARLGV
+345 LEARSLGDAATQLGI

-368 LERIGS
+368 LERIATR
-374 LLATDLDDPG
+374 LAVDLDDPA

-389 WLALQAHRLL
+389 WLALQAQRLL
-399 EGGSGAGVHSPRD
+399 
-412 RGSGRPQRSRGG
+412 
-424 ALRTGARLN
+424 T

>member
-1 MTIPEAPRLPAEVSA
+1 MIRGVSVSEAPRLPAEVSA
-16 TLLASSD
+16 TLLAGSD
-23 VIARRLARRLSEEL
+23 QIARRLARRLSEEL
-37 ELPPELG
+37 ELPPEFG
-44 RLSTLRAIVA
+44 RVRYLRAIVA
-54 ASRDGLH
+54 ACRDGLH

-78 ATLGLAGAQ
+78 AALGLAGAQ
-87 QAELGVPLEV
+87 QAELGVPFEV

-112 VVDAATRMGELSPET
+112 VVDAGTRMGGLSPET

-137 YLDEISGAVGS
+137 YLDEISGAVGG

-176 ASVELRR
+176 ASAELRR
-183 LAAACDLELR
+183 LAASCDLELR
-193 PPYRLLACAVAPGAD
+193 PPYRLLACAVAPDAD

-213 GTAWRAARPL
+213 GAAWRSARAL
-223 LVVGD
+223 LVVAD
-228 RGVWTALVDGDAA
+228 RGVWTALVDGDAPVEG
-241 LDSLLQAGMRAMAP
+241 LCRAGMTAIDPAAE
-255 SGESALVIG
+255 GALVIG
-264 VGPVAASLQEVAAAA
+264 VGPVAASLDEVAAAA

-293 PGELVHEDRELGIF
+293 PGAAVHEDVELGVF

-321 ERVLGGMVD
+321 ERLLGEIVD
-330 GSARGAEQLRTLDVV
+330 GSPRGAEQLRTLEAV
-345 LESGSLADAAARLGV
+345 LESRGLGDAAARLGV

-368 LERIGS
+368 LERIGK

-389 WLALQAHRLL
+389 WLALQAQRLL
-399 EGGSGAGVHSPRD
+399 SQGGG
-412 RGSGRPQRSRGG
+412 GG
-424 ALRTGARLN
+424 AEAPRGRARERPEN

>member
-1 MTIPEAPRLPAEVSA
+1 MSVTEAPRLPAEVSA

-23 VIARRLARRLSEEL
+23 TIARRLARRLSEEL
-37 ELPPELG
+37 ELPPEFS
-44 RLSTLRAIVA
+44 RIRYLRAIVA
-54 ASRDGLH
+54 ACRDGLH

-69 GRRPHPTEL
+69 GRKAHPAEL

-112 VVDAATRMGELSPET
+112 VVDAGTRMGGLSPET

-137 YLDEISGAVGS
+137 YLDEISGAVGG

-176 ASVELRR
+176 ASTELRR

-193 PPYRLLACAVAPGAD
+193 PPYRILACAVTPGPD

-213 GTAWRAARPL
+213 GAAWRSARAL
-223 LVVGD
+223 LVVAD
-228 RGVWTALVDGDAA
+228 RGVWTALVDGDAEVDA
-241 LDSLLQAGMRAMAP
+241 LCRSGYRAMAP
-255 SGESALVIG
+255 AGDGALVIG
-264 VGPVAASLQEVAAAA
+264 VGPVAATLDEVAAAA

-293 PGELVHEDRELGIF
+293 PGELVHEDVELGVF
-307 AALDADHEA
+307 AALDADPDA

-321 ERVLGGMVD
+321 GRLLGGMVD
-330 GSARGAEQLRTLDVV
+330 GSARSAEQLRTLEAV
-345 LESGSLADAAARLGV
+345 LGSRSLGDAAARLGV

-368 LERIGS
+368 LERIGA
-374 LLATDLDDPG
+374 LLATDLEDPL

-399 EGGSGAGVHSPRD
+399 SEQGG
-412 RGSGRPQRSRGG
+412 GRTLP
-424 ALRTGARLN
+424 A

>member
-1 MTIPEAPRLPAEVSA
+1 MPYMSAPPGARLPAEVSA
-16 TLLASSD
+16 TLLAGSD

-37 ELPPELG
+37 ELPPEFG
-44 RLSTLRAIVA
+44 RMRYLRAIVA
-54 ASRDGLH
+54 ACREGLH

-112 VVDAATRMGELSPET
+112 VVDAATRMGELPPET

-137 YLDEISGAVGS
+137 YLDEISGAVGG

-176 ASVELRR
+176 ASAELRR

-193 PPYRLLACAVAPGAD
+193 PPYRVLACAVRAGIDAD
-208 ADRLL
+208 ALL
-213 GTAWRAARPL
+213 GAAWRSARVL
-223 LVVGD
+223 LVAAD
-228 RGVWTALVDGDAA
+228 QRVWTALVDGDADLGA
-241 LDSLLQAGMRAMAP
+241 LLRSGVKAAGD
-255 SGESALVIG
+255 GGVVIG
-264 VGPVAASLQEVAAAA
+264 VGPVAATLDEVAAAA
-279 RRAHRALDVGRRLR
+279 RRAHRALSVGRRLR
-293 PGELVHEDRELGIF
+293 PGESVHEDRELGVF
-307 AALDADHEA
+307 AALDADPET
-316 LRAHV
+316 LRTHV
-321 ERVLGGMVD
+321 ERVLGGLVD
-330 GSARGAEQLRTLDVV
+330 GSPRSVEQLRTLEAV
-345 LESGSLADAAARLGV
+345 LEERSLGDAAARLGI

-368 LERIGS
+368 LERLGEA
-374 LLATDLDDPG
+374 LAVDLDDPG

-389 WLALQAHRLL
+389 WLALQAQRLL
-399 EGGSGAGVHSPRD
+399 VPALDG
-412 RGSGRPQRSRGG
+412 RGTVPG
-424 ALRTGARLN
+424 

>member
-1 MTIPEAPRLPAEVSA
+1 MSTSAEPRLPAEVSA
-16 TLLASSD
+16 TLLAASD

-37 ELPPELG
+37 DLPPGSG
-44 RLSTLRAIVA
+44 RMRHLRAVVA

-69 GRRPHPTEL
+69 GRRPHPAEL

-112 VVDAATRMGELSPET
+112 VVDAATRMGELAPET

-137 YLDEISGAVGS
+137 YLDEISGAVGQ

-176 ASVELRR
+176 TSAELRR

-193 PPYRLLACAVAPGAD
+193 PPYRVLACAVGPAVD
-208 ADRLL
+208 ADRVL
-213 GTAWRAARPL
+213 GAAWSSSRAL
-223 LVVGD
+223 LVAGD
-228 RGVWTALVDGDAA
+228 RGVWTALVDGKARLDALCRA
-241 LDSLLQAGMRAMAP
+241 GVQAAVSAA
-255 SGESALVIG
+255 GEGALVLG
-264 VGPVAASLQEVAAAA
+264 VGPVAGTLDEVAAAA

-293 PGELVHEDRELGIF
+293 PGHVVHDDRELGVF
-307 AALDADHEA
+307 AALDADPEA
-316 LRAHV
+316 LRAHA
-321 ERVLGGMVD
+321 ERLLSGLVD
-330 GSARGAEQLRTLDVV
+330 GSPRSAEQLRTLEAV
-345 LESGSLADAAARLGV
+345 LDSRGLGEAAARLGI

-368 LERIGS
+368 LERIG
-374 LLATDLDDPG
+374 ATLGADLDDPG

-389 WLALQAHRLL
+389 WMALQVHRLL
-399 EGGSGAGVHSPRD
+399 SRAETGGD
-412 RGSGRPQRSRGG
+412 GRR
-424 ALRTGARLN
+424 RLGR

>member
-1 MTIPEAPRLPAEVSA
+1 MVSVSPAPRLPAEVSA
-16 TLLASSD
+16 TLLAGSD
-23 VIARRLARRLSEEL
+23 QIARRLARRLSEEL
-37 ELPPELG
+37 ELPPEFG
-44 RLSTLRAIVA
+44 RIRYLRAIVA
-54 ASRDGLH
+54 ACRDGLH

-69 GRRPHPTEL
+69 GRKPHPAEL
-78 ATLGLAGAQ
+78 ATLGMAGAQ

-112 VVDAATRMGELSPET
+112 VVDAGTRMGGLPPET
-127 VVALSEQVLE
+127 VVALSEEVLE
-137 YLDEISGAVGS
+137 YLDEISGAVGG

-176 ASVELRR
+176 ASAELRR

-193 PPYRLLACAVAPGAD
+193 PPYRVLACAIAPDAD

-213 GTAWRAARPL
+213 GAAWRSARAL
-223 LVVGD
+223 LVVAD
-228 RGVWTALVDGDAA
+228 RGVWTALVDGEAA
-241 LDSLLQAGMRAMAP
+241 VDGLCRSGMQAMAP
-255 SGESALVIG
+255 AGDHALVIG
-264 VGPVAASLQEVAAAA
+264 VGPVATTLEEVAAAA

-293 PGELVHEDRELGIF
+293 PGATVHDDVELGVF
-307 AALDADHEA
+307 AALDADREA

-321 ERVLGGMVD
+321 GRVLGELVD
-330 GSARGAEQLRTLDVV
+330 GSARGDEQLRTLEAV
-345 LESGSLADAAARLGV
+345 LESRSLGDAAARLGV

-368 LERIGS
+368 RERIGA
-374 LLATDLDDPG
+374 LLACDLDDPG

-389 WLALQAHRLL
+389 WLALQAQRLL
-399 EGGSGAGVHSPRD
+399 SEERFT
-412 RGSGRPQRSRGG
+412 GRTLP
-424 ALRTGARLN
+424 A

>member
-1 MTIPEAPRLPAEVSA
+1 MSLTEVPRLPAEVSA
-16 TLLASSD
+16 TLLAGSD
-23 VIARRLARRLSEEL
+23 EIARRLARRLSEEL
-37 ELPPELG
+37 ELPPEFG
-44 RLSTLRAIVA
+44 RIRYLRAIVA
-54 ASRDGLH
+54 ACRDGLH

-69 GRRPHPTEL
+69 GRKPHPAEL

-112 VVDAATRMGELSPET
+112 VVDAGTRMGGLSPET

-137 YLDEISGAVGS
+137 YLDEISGAVGG
-148 AYLETRE
+148 AYLETRA

-163 ERDRVL
+163 DRDRVL

-176 ASVELRR
+176 ASDELRR

-193 PPYRLLACAVAPGAD
+193 PPYRLLACALPADAD

-213 GTAWRAARPL
+213 GAAWQSSRAL
-223 LVVGD
+223 LVVADG
-228 RGVWTALVDGDAA
+228 GVWTALVDGDADVDA
-241 LDSLLQAGMRAMAP
+241 LCRSGMRALAP
-255 SGESALVIG
+255 GGDGALVVG
-264 VGPVAASLQEVAAAA
+264 VGPVAATLDEVGGAA

-293 PGELVHEDRELGIF
+293 PGELVHEDVELGVF
-307 AALDADHEA
+307 AALDADPEA
-316 LRAHV
+316 VRAHV
-321 ERVLGGMVD
+321 GRLLGSMVD
-330 GSARGAEQLRTLDVV
+330 GSARSAEQLRTLDAV
-345 LESGSLADAAARLGV
+345 LGSRSLGDAAARLGV

-368 LERIGS
+368 LERIGA
-374 LLATDLDDPG
+374 LLATDLEDPV

-399 EGGSGAGVHSPRD
+399 SDDPGGRTL
-412 RGSGRPQRSRGG
+412 RPVSEDTRR
-424 ALRTGARLN
+424 

>member
-1 MTIPEAPRLPAEVSA
+1 MTITEAPRLPAEVSA
-16 TLLASSD
+16 TLLAGSD
-23 VIARRLARRLSEEL
+23 EIARRLARRLSEEL
-37 ELPPELG
+37 ELPPEFS
-44 RLSTLRAIVA
+44 RMRYLRAIVA
-54 ASRDGLH
+54 ACRDGLH

-69 GRRPHPTEL
+69 GRRPHPAEL

-112 VVDAATRMGELSPET
+112 VVDAATRMGGLPPET

-176 ASVELRR
+176 ASTELRR

-193 PPYRLLACAVAPGAD
+193 PPYRLLACAVAPGVD

-213 GTAWRAARPL
+213 GAAWRSARGL
-223 LVVGD
+223 LVAGD
-228 RGVWTALVDGDAA
+228 RGVWTALVDGGAGVER
-241 LDSLLQAGMRAMAP
+241 LLGDGMRAMAP
-255 SGESALVIG
+255 EPEGALVIG
-264 VGPVAASLQEVAAAA
+264 VGPVAASLEEVAAAA

-293 PGELVHEDRELGIF
+293 PGELVHEDVELGVF
-307 AALDADHEA
+307 AALDADPDA

-321 ERVLGGMVD
+321 ERLLGGMVD
-330 GSARGAEQLRTLDVV
+330 GSARSAEQLRTLEAV
-345 LESGSLADAAARLGV
+345 LEARSLGDAATQLGI

-368 LERIGS
+368 LERIATR
-374 LLATDLDDPG
+374 LAVDLDDPA

-389 WLALQAHRLL
+389 WLALQAQRLL
-399 EGGSGAGVHSPRD
+399 
-412 RGSGRPQRSRGG
+412 
-424 ALRTGARLN
+424 T

>member
-1 MTIPEAPRLPAEVSA
+1 MTITEAPRLPAEVSA
-16 TLLASSD
+16 TLLAGSD
-23 VIARRLARRLSEEL
+23 EIARRLARRLSEEL
-37 ELPPELG
+37 ELPPEFS
-44 RLSTLRAIVA
+44 RMRYLRAIVA
-54 ASRDGLH
+54 ACRDGLH

-69 GRRPHPTEL
+69 GRRPHPAEL

-112 VVDAATRMGELSPET
+112 VVDAATRMGGLPPET

-176 ASVELRR
+176 ASTELRR

-193 PPYRLLACAVAPGAD
+193 PPYRLLACAVSPGVD

-213 GTAWRAARPL
+213 GAAWRSARGL
-223 LVVGD
+223 LVAGD
-228 RGVWTALVDGDAA
+228 RGVWTALVDGEAGVER
-241 LDSLLQAGMRAMAP
+241 LLGDGMRAMAAGP
-255 SGESALVIG
+255 EGTLVIG
-264 VGPVAASLQEVAAAA
+264 VGPVAASLEEVAPAA

-293 PGELVHEDRELGIF
+293 PGELVHEDVELGVF
-307 AALDADHEA
+307 AALDADPDA

-321 ERVLGGMVD
+321 ERLLGGMVD
-330 GSARGAEQLRTLDVV
+330 GSARSAEQLRTLEAV
-345 LESGSLADAAARLGV
+345 LEARSLGDAATQLGI

-368 LERIGS
+368 LERIATR
-374 LLATDLDDPG
+374 LAVDLDDPA

-389 WLALQAHRLL
+389 WLALQAQRLL
-399 EGGSGAGVHSPRD
+399 
-412 RGSGRPQRSRGG
+412 
-424 ALRTGARLN
+424 T

>member
-1 MTIPEAPRLPAEVSA
+1 MSVSEAPRLPAEVSA
-16 TLLASSD
+16 TLLAGSD
-23 VIARRLARRLSEEL
+23 QIARRLARRLSEEL
-37 ELPPELG
+37 ELPPEFS
-44 RLSTLRAIVA
+44 RMRYLRAIVA
-54 ASRDGLH
+54 ACRDGLH

-69 GRRPHPTEL
+69 GRKAHPAEL

-112 VVDAATRMGELSPET
+112 VVDAGTRMGGLSPET

-137 YLDEISGAVGS
+137 YLDEISGAVGG

-176 ASVELRR
+176 ASSELRR

-193 PPYRLLACAVAPGAD
+193 PPYRILACAVAPGAD

-213 GTAWRAARPL
+213 GAAWRSARAL
-223 LVVGD
+223 LVVAD
-228 RGVWTALVDGDAA
+228 RGVWTALVDGDAEVDA
-241 LDSLLQAGMRAMAP
+241 LCRSGYRAMAP
-255 SGESALVIG
+255 EGDGALVIG
-264 VGPVAASLQEVAAAA
+264 VGPVAATLDEVAAAA

-293 PGELVHEDRELGIF
+293 PGELVHEDVELGVF
-307 AALDADHEA
+307 AALDADPDA

-321 ERVLGGMVD
+321 GRLLGGIVD
-330 GSARGAEQLRTLDVV
+330 GSARAAEQLRTLEAV
-345 LESGSLADAAARLGV
+345 LGSRSLGDAAARLGV

-368 LERIGS
+368 LERIGA
-374 LLATDLDDPG
+374 LLATDLEDPL

-399 EGGSGAGVHSPRD
+399 SEQGG
-412 RGSGRPQRSRGG
+412 GRTLPG
-424 ALRTGARLN
+424 

>member
-1 MTIPEAPRLPAEVSA
+1 MTTTETPRLPAEVSA
-16 TLLASSD
+16 TLLAGSD
-23 VIARRLARRLSEEL
+23 EIARRLARRLSEEL
-37 ELPPELG
+37 ELPPEFS
-44 RLSTLRAIVA
+44 RMRYLRAIVA
-54 ASRDGLH
+54 ACRDGLH

-69 GRRPHPTEL
+69 GRRPHPAEL

-112 VVDAATRMGELSPET
+112 VVDAATRMGGLPPET

-176 ASVELRR
+176 ASTELRR

-193 PPYRLLACAVAPGAD
+193 PPYRLLACAVAPGVD

-213 GTAWRAARPL
+213 GAAWRSARGL
-223 LVVGD
+223 LVAGD
-228 RGVWTALVDGDAA
+228 RGVWTALVDGEAGVER
-241 LDSLLQAGMRAMAP
+241 LLGDGMRAMAP
-255 SGESALVIG
+255 EAEGALVIG
-264 VGPVAASLQEVAAAA
+264 VGPVAASLEEVAAAA

-293 PGELVHEDRELGIF
+293 PGELVHEDVELGVF
-307 AALDADHEA
+307 AALDADPDA

-321 ERVLGGMVD
+321 ERLLGGMVD
-330 GSARGAEQLRTLDVV
+330 GSARSAEQLRTLEAV
-345 LESGSLADAAARLGV
+345 LEARSLGDAATQLGI

-368 LERIGS
+368 LERIATR
-374 LLATDLDDPG
+374 LAVDLDDPA

-389 WLALQAHRLL
+389 WLALQAQRLL
-399 EGGSGAGVHSPRD
+399 G
-412 RGSGRPQRSRGG
+412 
-424 ALRTGARLN
+424 

>member
-1 MTIPEAPRLPAEVSA
+1 MSLAEAPRLPAEVSA
-16 TLLASSD
+16 TLLAGSD
-23 VIARRLARRLSEEL
+23 QIARRLARRLSEEL
-37 ELPPELG
+37 ELPPEFS
-44 RLSTLRAIVA
+44 RMRYLRAIVA
-54 ASRDGLH
+54 ACRDGLH

-69 GRRPHPTEL
+69 GRKPHPAEL

-112 VVDAATRMGELSPET
+112 VVDAGTRMGGLSPET

-137 YLDEISGAVGS
+137 YLDEISGAVGG

-176 ASVELRR
+176 ASAELRR

-193 PPYRLLACAVAPGAD
+193 PPYRILACAVAPGAD

-213 GTAWRAARPL
+213 GATWRSARAL
-223 LVVGD
+223 LVVAD
-228 RGVWTALVDGDAA
+228 RGVWTALVDGDAHVDA
-241 LDSLLQAGMRAMAP
+241 LCRSGFRAMEPA
-255 SGESALVIG
+255 GDGALVIG
-264 VGPVAASLQEVAAAA
+264 VGPVAATLDEVAAAA

-293 PGELVHEDRELGIF
+293 PGELVHEDVELGVF
-307 AALDADHEA
+307 AALDADPEA

-321 ERVLGGMVD
+321 GRLLGAMVD
-330 GSARGAEQLRTLDVV
+330 GSARASEQLRTLEAV
-345 LESGSLADAAARLGV
+345 LGSRSLGDAAARLGV

-368 LERIGS
+368 LERIGA
-374 LLATDLDDPG
+374 LLATDLEDPV

-399 EGGSGAGVHSPRD
+399 SEGGSGRGEAPHSRA
-412 RGSGRPQRSRGG
+412 RQRPEE
-424 ALRTGARLN
+424 

>member
-1 MTIPEAPRLPAEVSA
+1 MVSVSPAPRLPAEVSA
-16 TLLASSD
+16 TLLAGSD
-23 VIARRLARRLSEEL
+23 QIARRLARRLSEEL
-37 ELPPELG
+37 ELPPEFG
-44 RLSTLRAIVA
+44 RIRYLRAIVA
-54 ASRDGLH
+54 ACRDGLH

-69 GRRPHPTEL
+69 GRKPHPAEL
-78 ATLGLAGAQ
+78 ATLGMAGAQ

-112 VVDAATRMGELSPET
+112 VVDAGTRMGGLPPET
-127 VVALSEQVLE
+127 VVALSEEVLE
-137 YLDEISGAVGS
+137 YLDEISGAVGG

-176 ASVELRR
+176 ASAELRR

-193 PPYRLLACAVAPGAD
+193 PPYRVLACAIAPDAD

-213 GTAWRAARPL
+213 GAAWRSARAL
-223 LVVGD
+223 LVVAD
-228 RGVWTALVDGDAA
+228 RGVWTALVDGEAA
-241 LDSLLQAGMRAMAP
+241 VDGLCRSGMQAMAP
-255 SGESALVIG
+255 AGDHALVIG
-264 VGPVAASLQEVAAAA
+264 VGPVATTLEEVAAAA

-293 PGELVHEDRELGIF
+293 PGATVHDDVELGVF
-307 AALDADHEA
+307 AALDADRDA

-321 ERVLGGMVD
+321 GRVLGELVD
-330 GSARGAEQLRTLDVV
+330 GSARGDEQLRTLEAV
-345 LESGSLADAAARLGV
+345 LESRSLGDAAARLGV

-368 LERIGS
+368 RERIGA
-374 LLATDLDDPG
+374 LLACDLDDPG

-389 WLALQAHRLL
+389 WLALQAQRLL
-399 EGGSGAGVHSPRD
+399 SEERFT
-412 RGSGRPQRSRGG
+412 GRTLP
-424 ALRTGARLN
+424 A

>member
-1 MTIPEAPRLPAEVSA
+1 MSVTEAPRLPAEVSA
-16 TLLASSD
+16 TLLAGSD
-23 VIARRLARRLSEEL
+23 TIARRLARRLSEEL
-37 ELPPELG
+37 ELPPEFS
-44 RLSTLRAIVA
+44 RIRYLRAIVA
-54 ASRDGLH
+54 ACRDGLH

-69 GRRPHPTEL
+69 GRKAHPAEL

-112 VVDAATRMGELSPET
+112 VVDAGTRMGGLSPET

-137 YLDEISGAVGS
+137 YLDEISGAVGG

-176 ASVELRR
+176 ASSELRR

-193 PPYRLLACAVAPGAD
+193 PPYRILACAVAPGPD
-208 ADRLL
+208 VDRLL
-213 GTAWRAARPL
+213 GAAWRSARAL
-223 LVVGD
+223 LVVAD
-228 RGVWTALVDGDAA
+228 RGVWTALVDGDAEVDA
-241 LDSLLQAGMRAMAP
+241 LCRSGSRAMAP
-255 SGESALVIG
+255 AGDGALVIG
-264 VGPVAASLQEVAAAA
+264 VGPVAATLDEVAAAA

-293 PGELVHEDRELGIF
+293 PGELVHEDVELGVF
-307 AALDADHEA
+307 AALDADPDA

-321 ERVLGGMVD
+321 GRLLGGMVD
-330 GSARGAEQLRTLDVV
+330 GSARSAEQLRTLEAV
-345 LESGSLADAAARLGV
+345 LGSRSLGDAAARLGV

-368 LERIGS
+368 LERIGA
-374 LLATDLDDPG
+374 LLATDLEDPL

-399 EGGSGAGVHSPRD
+399 SEQGG
-412 RGSGRPQRSRGG
+412 GRTLPG
-424 ALRTGARLN
+424 

>member
-1 MTIPEAPRLPAEVSA
+1 MSVTEAPRLPTEVSA
-16 TLLASSD
+16 TLLAGSD
-23 VIARRLARRLSEEL
+23 MIARRLARRLSEEL
-37 ELPPELG
+37 ELPPEFS
-44 RLSTLRAIVA
+44 RIRYLRAIVA
-54 ASRDGLH
+54 ACRDGLH

-69 GRRPHPTEL
+69 GRKAHPAEL

-112 VVDAATRMGELSPET
+112 VVDAGTRMGGLSPET

-137 YLDEISGAVGS
+137 YLDEISGAVGG

-176 ASVELRR
+176 ASTELRR

-193 PPYRLLACAVAPGAD
+193 PPYRILACAVAPGPD
-208 ADRLL
+208 VDRLL
-213 GTAWRAARPL
+213 GAAWRSARAL
-223 LVVGD
+223 LVVAD
-228 RGVWTALVDGDAA
+228 RGVWTALVDGDAEVDA
-241 LDSLLQAGMRAMAP
+241 LCRSGSRAMAP
-255 SGESALVIG
+255 AGDGALVIG
-264 VGPVAASLQEVAAAA
+264 VGPVAATLDEVAAAA

-293 PGELVHEDRELGIF
+293 PGELVHEDVELGVF
-307 AALDADHEA
+307 AALDADPDA

-321 ERVLGGMVD
+321 GRLLGGMVD
-330 GSARGAEQLRTLDVV
+330 GSARSAEQLRTLEAV
-345 LESGSLADAAARLGV
+345 LGSRSLGDAAARLGV

-368 LERIGS
+368 LERIGA
-374 LLATDLDDPG
+374 LLATDLEDPL

-399 EGGSGAGVHSPRD
+399 SEQGG
-412 RGSGRPQRSRGG
+412 GRTLPG
-424 ALRTGARLN
+424 

>member
-1 MTIPEAPRLPAEVSA
+1 MSVTEVPRLPAEVSA
-16 TLLASSD
+16 TLLAGSD
-23 VIARRLARRLSEEL
+23 EIARRLARRLSEEL
-37 ELPPELG
+37 ELPPEFG
-44 RLSTLRAIVA
+44 RIRYLRAIVA
-54 ASRDGLH
+54 ACRDGLH

-69 GRRPHPTEL
+69 GRKPHPAEL

-112 VVDAATRMGELSPET
+112 VVDAGTRMGGLSPET

-137 YLDEISGAVGS
+137 YLDEISGAVGG

-163 ERDRVL
+163 DRDRVL

-176 ASVELRR
+176 ASDELRR

-193 PPYRLLACAVAPGAD
+193 PPYRLLACALPADAD

-213 GTAWRAARPL
+213 GAAWQSSRAL
-223 LVVGD
+223 LVVADG
-228 RGVWTALVDGDAA
+228 GVWTALVDGDADVDA
-241 LDSLLQAGMRAMAP
+241 LCRSGMRALAP
-255 SGESALVIG
+255 GGDGALVVG
-264 VGPVAASLQEVAAAA
+264 VGPVAATLDEVGGAA

-293 PGELVHEDRELGIF
+293 PGELVHEDVELGVF
-307 AALDADHEA
+307 AALDADPEA
-316 LRAHV
+316 VRAHV
-321 ERVLGGMVD
+321 GRLLGSMVD
-330 GSARGAEQLRTLDVV
+330 GSARSAEQLRTLDAV
-345 LESGSLADAAARLGV
+345 LGSRSLGDAAARLGV

-368 LERIGS
+368 LERIGA
-374 LLATDLDDPG
+374 LLATDLEDPV

-399 EGGSGAGVHSPRD
+399 SDDPGGRTL
-412 RGSGRPQRSRGG
+412 RPVSEDTRR
-424 ALRTGARLN
+424 